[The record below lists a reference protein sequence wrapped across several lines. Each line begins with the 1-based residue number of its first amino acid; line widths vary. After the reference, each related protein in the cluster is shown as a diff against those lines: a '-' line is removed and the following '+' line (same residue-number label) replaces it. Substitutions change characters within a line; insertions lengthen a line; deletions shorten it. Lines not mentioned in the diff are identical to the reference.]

1 MATTE
6 KSLLKYESTGYFSK
20 LIIDYLQSDEKLQA
34 FYSTAP
40 TLENFEHAIAIKAK
54 QKINRPLL
62 IEVLR
67 EQYIKSNLEFPQQLN
82 NLLSQ
87 PTTFTVT
94 TGHQL
99 CLFTG
104 PLYFLYKILSTINLC
119 EQLAKKYPAN
129 NFVPVYWMASEDHDF
144 AEINHFHLFGKS
156 IEWNPENK
164 AATAV
169 GKLSTDS
176 LKTIFDEVKVLF
188 GSSENAQELT
198 TIFENSYL
206 NNATLTDATRF
217 LVHQL
222 FGKYN
227 LVILDADD
235 KRLKQEFLPVISD
248 DIFKRENFVSVT
260 NSIHQLEKLGYK
272 AQVNPR
278 EINCFYMNKTMRERL
293 LYEDGKYRVNNS
305 SIIFTEDELKN
316 ELHEFPERFSPNVVL
331 RPLYQEVILPNLAYI
346 GGGGELA
353 YWLQYKAMF
362 DAHNIQFPIL
372 LLRNS
377 ALLVEASAM
386 EKWKKFGFM
395 EADLFLTTDVLI
407 KKFMDMQSD
416 GSSSLASE
424 QNELKALYSQLI
436 EKVQKKEQTLK
447 ATAEAELQKALVGLT
462 NLEAKLLKAEKQK
475 QETTLNQIKKLKD
488 KLFPEGELQE
498 RYENFSAFY
507 LKYGKEL
514 IPFLKENLNPMQ
526 TDFALLTIA

>member
-1 MATTE
+1 MATIE
-6 KSLLKYESTGYFSK
+6 RSFQKYASTGYFSK
-20 LIIDYLQSDEKLQA
+20 LIIDYLQSDEKLQS

-62 IEVLR
+62 IEVLK

-82 NLLSQ
+82 NLLTQ
-87 PTTFTVT
+87 PTTFTLT

-104 PLYFLYKILSTINLC
+104 PLYFLYKIISTINLC
-119 EQLAKKYPAN
+119 EQLAEKYPAN
-129 NFVPVYWMASEDHDF
+129 NFIPVYWMASEDHDF

-156 IEWNPENK
+156 IVWNPENT

-169 GKLSTDS
+169 GKLPTDS
-176 LKTIFDEVKVLF
+176 LQSIFEEVKTLF
-188 GSSENAQELT
+188 GSSENARELA
-198 TIFENSYL
+198 TIFEDSYL
-206 NNATLTDATRF
+206 NKSNLTDATRL

-235 KRLKQEFLPVISD
+235 KRLKQEFLPVMSD
-248 DIFKRENFVSVT
+248 DIFKQENFERVT
-260 NSIHQLEKLGYK
+260 NSIHQLENLGYK

-278 EINCFYMNKTMRERL
+278 EINCFYMNETMRERL
-293 LYEDGKYRVNNS
+293 IYEEGMYRVNNS
-305 SIIFTEDELKN
+305 SISFSEDELKN
-316 ELHEFPERFSPNVVL
+316 ELNEFPERFSPNVVL

-372 LLRNS
+372 FLRNS
-377 ALLVEASAM
+377 ALLMDAASM
-386 EKWKKFGFM
+386 EKWKKFGFT
-395 EADLFLTTDVLI
+395 EGDLFLPTDVLI
-407 KKFMDMQSD
+407 KKFMDGQSD
-416 GSSSLASE
+416 GSSSLTKE
-424 QNELKALYSQLI
+424 QDALKVVYAQLI

-447 ATAEAELQKALVGLT
+447 ATAEGELQKALSGLA
-462 NLEAKLLKAEKQK
+462 NIEAKLLKADKQK
-475 QETTLNQIKKLKD
+475 QETSLNQIKKIKD
-488 KLFPEGELQE
+488 KFFPQGELQE

-507 LKYGKEL
+507 LKFGNEF
-514 IPFLKENLNPMQ
+514 IPILKENLDPFQ
-526 TDFALLTIA
+526 QHFALLTIL